1 MTVNTHIAQTA
12 IDFQGLAELRRSA
25 SNENKD
31 QETLRQVAGQFES
44 LFVNMMLKSM
54 RQAKLADGLFDT
66 SQSDMYRDMAD
77 QQLAMDL
84 SSKGGL
90 GLQEMIMRQLGGD
103 QVGQF
108 ITSKTPEP
116 YSIDTVSNRPALQA
130 INTPESYSM
139 DTINK
144 RPTLQAIK
152 TPERLQEVLDAAP
165 VSSKS
170 LVKQAEITFDSP
182 DSFVQQL
189 WPMAK
194 QAADKIGVNPE
205 VILSQAALETG
216 WGKHVINHRDG
227 QSSHNLFNIKADKRW
242 DGDSAAIGTV
252 EYRGGVAVKEQARF
266 RSYDSY
272 QQSFDDYV
280 NFLQTQPRYRQALQ
294 HTENPERF
302 VEELHKAG
310 YATDPAYAEKVKRIM
325 HGSTLAQI
333 SQQHN
338 YS

>member
-1 MTVNTHIAQTA
+1 MTLNAQVAQTA
-12 IDFQGLAELRRSA
+12 VDFQGLAELRRSA
-25 SNENKD
+25 KKDTGD
-31 QETLRQVAGQFES
+31 QETLRQVAGQFEA

-54 RQAKLADGLFDT
+54 RQAKLADGIFDS

-84 SSKGGL
+84 SSRGGL
-90 GLQEMIMRQLGGD
+90 GLQDVIMRQLGGD
-103 QVGQF
+103 QFNQ
-108 ITSKTPEP
+108 TSSAKSPESF
-116 YSIDTVSNRPALQA
+116 SIDTVKR
-130 INTPESYSM
+130 
-139 DTINK
+139 
-144 RPTLQAIK
+144 RPTLQPIMQTSDTVQKVIA
-152 TPERLQEVLDAAP
+152 AAP
-165 VSSKS
+165 AKVEA
-170 LVKQAEITFDSP
+170 LQAEITFNTP
-182 DSFVQQL
+182 ESFVEQL

-194 QAADKIGVNPE
+194 QAADKLGVNPE
-205 VILSQAALETG
+205 VIIAQAALETG
-216 WGKHVINHRDG
+216 WGKHIINHRDG

-242 DGDSAAIGTV
+242 DGKHAVVGTV
-252 EYRGGVAVKEQARF
+252 EYRGGVAVKEQAQF
-266 RSYDSY
+266 RSYESY

-280 NFLQTQPRYRQALQ
+280 DFLQTQPRYRKALE

-333 SQQHN
+333 SQQLE